1 MTAKAWPTLVTG
13 RADPSGAYKVDDLLH
28 KASADYLV
36 VTNPIFVYDQFQDA
50 YMQIPNRYA
59 TGREVQDG
67 GSTHLDSW
75 EVVTDRYEV
84 EQNGKILSRA
94 IAVVNKYGGAA
105 RLLGCGV
112 LDEGRKFFAVVN
124 TGSLSITTSQDGTD
138 IIDSY
143 VVVMSSHD
151 GSIPICYYNLDSR
164 RSTHSVY
171 RFAAPTHCEFSV
183 RKRHTPSA
191 ADLDSEAKEVLSM
204 RTDWSKYTVDT
215 ISGMCIPIS
224 SRDVDDTLEKVW
236 PLAKASTE
244 KKREHLESVHDQIK
258 TLFTSPLNSG
268 AYGATKWALLNAMTE
283 YIDFHRN
290 IPDSEAAQHALEVDN
305 YSHRL
310 KLSVFGAINT
320 I

>member
-171 RFAAPTHCEFSV
+171 RFAAPTH
-183 RKRHTPSA
+183 
-191 ADLDSEAKEVLSM
+191 
-204 RTDWSKYTVDT
+204 
-215 ISGMCIPIS
+215 
-224 SRDVDDTLEKVW
+224 
-236 PLAKASTE
+236 
-244 KKREHLESVHDQIK
+244 
-258 TLFTSPLNSG
+258 
-268 AYGATKWALLNAMTE
+268 
-283 YIDFHRN
+283 
-290 IPDSEAAQHALEVDN
+290 
-305 YSHRL
+305 
-310 KLSVFGAINT
+310 
-320 I
+320 